1 MVTPI
6 CEELFVRRHL
16 HFRWLRLLLITAPF
30 DGGEGFLQFDLFL
43 IIKLQFSN
51 LTQ

>member
-6 CEELFVRRHL
+6 CEKLFVLSHL
-16 HFRWLRLLLITAPF
+16 HFRCLRFLLITAPF
-30 DGGEGFLQFDLFL
+30 DGGLQFDLFL